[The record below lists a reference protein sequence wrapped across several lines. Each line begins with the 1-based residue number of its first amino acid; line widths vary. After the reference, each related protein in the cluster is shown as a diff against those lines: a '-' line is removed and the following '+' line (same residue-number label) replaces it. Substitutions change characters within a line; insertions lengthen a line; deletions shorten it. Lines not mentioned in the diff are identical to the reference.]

1 MGRPITKAD
10 MLEAANEN
18 YEKLC
23 SFMDSMTKQEL
34 ETPFDFEQDIKKTE
48 AHWKRDKNLRDV
60 LIHLYEWH
68 NLLLNWVEANQK
80 GEKASFIPKPYSWSN
95 YGELNQEFWKKHQ
108 NTTLEAAKQMLAK
121 SHEDVYRLGETF
133 SDEELFSKGVFDW
146 VGGSTLGSYFVSNLS
161 SHYNWALKK
170 LRAHRRKLK

>member
-1 MGRPITKAD
+1 
-10 MLEAANEN
+10 
-18 YEKLC
+18 
-23 SFMDSMTKQEL
+23 
-34 ETPFDFEQDIKKTE
+34 
-48 AHWKRDKNLRDV
+48 
-60 LIHLYEWH
+60 
-68 NLLLNWVEANQK
+68 
-80 GEKASFIPKPYSWSN
+80 
-95 YGELNQEFWKKHQ
+95 
-108 NTTLEAAKQMLAK
+108 MLAK